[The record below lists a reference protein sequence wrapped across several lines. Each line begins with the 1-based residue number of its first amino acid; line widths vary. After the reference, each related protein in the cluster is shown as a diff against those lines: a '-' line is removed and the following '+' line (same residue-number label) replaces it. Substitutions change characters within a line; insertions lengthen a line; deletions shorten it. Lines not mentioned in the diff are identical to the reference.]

1 MPDNAT
7 EEKGRHMRIE
17 ELREQPV
24 ERGDPFTF
32 SWDGEEVTAYP
43 GESILG
49 ALVASGIRTLRQT
62 PGGQPRGM
70 LCGIGLCFDCLVTV
84 DGVPSCRACVT
95 PAAAGLVVER
105 NRQHEWAAEG
115 DRS

>member
-1 MPDNAT
+1 
-7 EEKGRHMRIE
+7 
-17 ELREQPV
+17 
-24 ERGDPFTF
+24 
-32 SWDGEEVTAYP
+32 
-43 GESILG
+43 
-49 ALVASGIRTLRQT
+49 
-62 PGGQPRGM
+62 
-70 LCGIGLCFDCLVTV
+70 VTV